1 MCGTQA
7 SSPNNFSSL
16 FSCSIVF
23 GNFWF
28 QQNPSVWARRS
39 LLVIPILWLISWQLT
54 LLGKCTDLS
63 KLFLPL
69 QIGGKRGVTSQ
80 PYSVV
85 KSFLT
90 SVRVRQLGF
99 GSEFP
104 GMQTE
109 TPTTPSNPMSLK
121 LEGAPK
127 ALDDAWWNADSGFTG
142 LGKLLWFTV
151 SQKLQGHMAA
161 TGLGQTQN
169 GGPLLTEPGREDH
182 LG

>member
-54 LLGKCTDLS
+54 LLGECTDLS

-104 GMQTE
+104 GCKLKHRLPLLILWVSNWKVHPRLWMMRDEMQI
-109 TPTTPSNPMSLK
+109 P
-121 LEGAPK
+121 
-127 ALDDAWWNADSGFTG
+127 
-142 LGKLLWFTV
+142 V
-151 SQKLQGHMAA
+151 SQAWGSFCDSLFLKSFRVIWLLQG
-161 TGLGQTQN
+161 
-169 GGPLLTEPGREDH
+169 
-182 LG
+182 